1 MCKWGSSV
9 TLSRFEE
16 EDGDLTEIEIDEMLG
31 LVGNVT
37 AKVAANNAVPGWAK
51 KINK

>member
-1 MCKWGSSV
+1 MGIKKWSK
-9 TLSRFEE
+9 TYLSQ
-16 EDGDLTEIEIDEMLG
+16 IKIDKVLG

-37 AKVAANNAVPGWAK
+37 AKVAANNAVPGWAE